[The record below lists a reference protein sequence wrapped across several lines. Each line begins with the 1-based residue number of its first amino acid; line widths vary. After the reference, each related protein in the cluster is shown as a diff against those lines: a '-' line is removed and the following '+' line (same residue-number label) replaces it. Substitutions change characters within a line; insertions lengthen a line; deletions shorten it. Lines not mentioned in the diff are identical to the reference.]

1 MVKIS
6 PSKAGDAFLILVR
19 DLRSHLPQGK
29 KKKKQQHKK
38 KKQYCS
44 KFNKNFKNGPLKKCL
59 KKLCNWQTRKLRAH
73 GHWTKKQREEP
84 GLSSHPALLVKAPS
98 ACWPWMSDPCLE
110 TWEPQFTPTCSHGT
124 APACALFKPQLLHLP
139 LLILLHLYHDFHSG
153 NKGRTRKENS
163 GVDFTLHCKLWRLLK
178 TEIIFLS

>member
-1 MVKIS
+1 MHCLINNLCRDIPVIPMVKIS

-59 KKLCNWQTRKLRAH
+59 KKLCN
-73 GHWTKKQREEP
+73 
-84 GLSSHPALLVKAPS
+84 
-98 ACWPWMSDPCLE
+98 
-110 TWEPQFTPTCSHGT
+110 
-124 APACALFKPQLLHLP
+124 
-139 LLILLHLYHDFHSG
+139 
-153 NKGRTRKENS
+153 
-163 GVDFTLHCKLWRLLK
+163 
-178 TEIIFLS
+178 